1 MSGEGT
7 SSRSKS
13 AKSGKDLESNT
24 MASDGRRKQ
33 SRGRVRGSPEDT
45 NSSRSR
51 SRTGSR
57 ESRKSHR
64 ESRSARNF
72 RSDRPRSR
80 SSSIDRQRKR
90 LRRWTD
96 ELIEREKAVRK
107 LQRESEER
115 VGALQ
120 RAGAQQRQTDHEQRE
135 SQKETERKESQAKRG
150 RKRPN
155 PMRRVGNNCGG
166 RVQ

>member
-1 MSGEGT
+1 
-7 SSRSKS
+7 
-13 AKSGKDLESNT
+13 

-33 SRGRVRGSPEDT
+33 SLRRVRGSPEDT
-45 NSSRSR
+45 NSSHSR

-72 RSDRPRSR
+72 QSDRPRCR

-90 LRRWTD
+90 LHRWTD

-107 LQRESEER
+107 LQREPEER
-115 VGALQ
+115 VEALQ
-120 RAGAQQRQTDHEQRE
+120 RAGAQ
-135 SQKETERKESQAKRG
+135 KRLQW
-150 RKRPN
+150 R
-155 PMRRVGNNCGG
+155 M
-166 RVQ
+166 